1 MTPESIGF
9 HFAHPLWLWALLL
22 PLLLWLLS
30 LWKRQGKETQK
41 RFQHYADAHLLP
53 HLILQPE
60 EGTRRRHRHL
70 LIWSLIWSLGILAM
84 ANPRWD
90 ATKIEVFQAGAD
102 LVILLDLSHSMN
114 VADVKPSR
122 LGRARQ
128 EITDL
133 LNLAQSIRVGLV
145 AFATIAHAVAPIT
158 EDKRTLLHLLPSLS
172 TDLFL
177 LKGSRLSAAID
188 RSRRLLTSQP
198 PGNSRA
204 LLLISDGDFTETTLL
219 EQVKMLHQDDIHLY
233 VLGVG
238 SPAGER
244 VPGFRPNEWMVDPNG
259 QTVVSQLD
267 EKQLKDLA
275 EAGGGFYVQAD
286 YRNEDTQQL
295 LQRIQADAPPRL
307 EENPIMVWHDRF
319 YWLVGFML
327 LLVLLKFR
335 RGSDAIRS
343 L

>member
-1 MTPESIGF
+1 MTPESMGF
-9 HFAHPLWLWALLL
+9 HFAYPLWLWALLL
-22 PLLLWLLS
+22 PLVFWLFS
-30 LWKRQGKETQK
+30 LRKRQGSDMQK
-41 RFQHYADAHLLP
+41 RFQRYADAHLLP
-53 HLILQPE
+53 HLVLHPE
-60 EGTRRRHRHL
+60 EETRQKHRHL
-70 LIWSLIWSLGILAM
+70 LIWSLIWGLGVLAM

-90 ATKIEVFQAGAD
+90 ATEIEVFQAGSD
-102 LVILLDLSHSMN
+102 LVILLDLSHSMD
-114 VADVKPSR
+114 VTDVKPSR

-128 EITDL
+128 EIADL
-133 LNLAQSIRVGLV
+133 LNLGQGIRVGLV
-145 AFATIAHAVAPIT
+145 AFATVAHAVTPIT

-177 LKGSRLSAAID
+177 LKGSRLSTAID

-204 LLLISDGDFTETTLL
+204 LLLISDGDFTESNLL
-219 EQVKMLHQDDIHLY
+219 EQIEALRKDEIYLY

-244 VPGFRPNEWMVDPNG
+244 VSGFHPNEWMMDHNG
-259 QTVVSQLD
+259 QVVVSQLN

-275 EAGGGFYVQAD
+275 QAGGGFYVQAD
-286 YRNEDTQQL
+286 YRDEDTRQL
-295 LQRIQADAPPRL
+295 LERIQADIPPRL
-307 EENPIMVWHDRF
+307 EENPIVVWHERF